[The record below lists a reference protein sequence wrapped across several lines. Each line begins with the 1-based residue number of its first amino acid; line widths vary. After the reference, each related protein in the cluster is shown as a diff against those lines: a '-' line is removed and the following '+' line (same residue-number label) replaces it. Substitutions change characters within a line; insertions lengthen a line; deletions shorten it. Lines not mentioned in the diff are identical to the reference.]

1 MWKVVAERIEAN
13 ELFKWR
19 CCCWWYWKTLRT
31 QRYTKGGVLMLS
43 ILQGAHKAS
52 YKAFTRLHKVFVHG
66 VYNAAQQAF
75 TRFFLMIT
83 SPQRRNWTS
92 ACPQAPGFEVLSEH
106 QPESLWQSE
115 HFWQPS
121 AQRAAR
127 GFFRPQRGD
136 EHLRRRQHITAL
148 PRGLGGGS
156 SQPPRISKGGGAVA
170 MIIFHFVDV
179 LRAVFTTIFAIFFAR
194 FLEHFYKVFT
204 TFLQGVLQGCY
215 NIFAACF
222 TMCFARRFTVC
233 LQGVL
238 QGF

>member
-1 MWKVVAERIEAN
+1 
-13 ELFKWR
+13 
-19 CCCWWYWKTLRT
+19 
-31 QRYTKGGVLMLS
+31 
-43 ILQGAHKAS
+43 
-52 YKAFTRLHKVFVHG
+52 
-66 VYNAAQQAF
+66 
-75 TRFFLMIT
+75 MIT

-115 HFWQPS
+115 QFWQPS

-148 PRGLGGGS
+148 PRGVGGGS
-156 SQPPRISKGGGAVA
+156 SQPPRISKGGGGGCNDN
-170 MIIFHFVDV
+170 FSFC
-179 LRAVFTTIFAIFFAR
+179 RRFAR
-194 FLEHFYKVFT
+194 GLYNDFRNVFCKVFR
-204 TFLQGVLQGCY
+204 TFLQGVSQGCY
-215 NIFAACF
+215 NMFTRCF
-222 TMCFARRFTVC
+222 TMCFARFFTLC

>member
-1 MWKVVAERIEAN
+1 
-13 ELFKWR
+13 
-19 CCCWWYWKTLRT
+19 
-31 QRYTKGGVLMLS
+31 
-43 ILQGAHKAS
+43 
-52 YKAFTRLHKVFVHG
+52 
-66 VYNAAQQAF
+66 
-75 TRFFLMIT
+75 MIT

-148 PRGLGGGS
+148 PRGVGGGS

-179 LRAVFTTIFAIFFAR
+179 LRAVFTTIFAMFFAR
-194 FLEHFYKVFT
+194 FLEHVYKVFCKVFYNKFTRCFARLLQHFYKVF
-204 TFLQGVLQGCY
+204 Y
-215 NIFAACF
+215 NVFRTVFYIMF
-222 TMCFARRFTVC
+222 TRCFARFLEHVYKVFYKAFRRC
-233 LQGVL
+233 LQGL
-238 QGF
+238 L